1 MGGGLSVVAILHSY
15 DSSDSWLSRVVELTD
30 LFFDHETHE
39 PHEKRAQFVCGVWD
53 VFDHESDE

>member
-15 DSSDSWLSRVVELTD
+15 DSSDSWLSPMVELTD

-39 PHEKRAQFVCGVWD
+39 NTAQFVR
-53 VFDHESDE
+53 EARA